1 MGHMLTVSCYSL
13 QRFKIDVASTVV
25 NQQNAGLGTME
36 TDQLLDLFSFSS
48 SSAGDVAPL
57 PTSADV
63 DDQAIDESS
72 AVDATGQVREK
83 GKKTVLD
90 EIGELWD
97 EKQYEEEF
105 DLSSFIQKM
114 NK

>member
-1 MGHMLTVSCYSL
+1 MNEVEDITE
-13 QRFKIDVASTVV
+13 ST
-25 NQQNAGLGTME
+25 
-36 TDQLLDLFSFSS
+36 
-48 SSAGDVAPL
+48 
-57 PTSADV
+57 
-63 DDQAIDESS
+63 

-114 NK
+114 NR